1 MLAMADAG
9 IGSCPQTSVS
19 CFPDLVREE
28 LGIASN
34 FKLLLGLSFGYVD
47 ESDNANNLRTER
59 DPLEKTTTF
68 YS

>member
-1 MLAMADAG
+1 M
-9 IGSCPQTSVS
+9 S

-28 LGIASN
+28 LGIESN